1 MIGVGGSVA
10 TGRAVVIKF
19 LWELCRWEFSY
30 GGVGVIKWVWEL
42 CRWECIYRWVCC
54 EQKFMGA
61 VLVGV

>member
-30 GGVGVIKWVWEL
+30 LLGW
-42 CRWECIYRWVCC
+42 CDQR
-54 EQKFMGA
+54 FMGA
-61 VLVGV
+61 VSLGV